1 MFKKGVADSE
11 DTKVPGY
18 HDQTDMEGVREA
30 FLTTHWSLVEHIQS
44 DDDKD
49 RALIGLLLDRYWKP
63 VYCYLRHKG
72 HSNEDAKDLTQGFFH
87 EVVLNKDLT
96 GRADKAKGRFRT
108 FLLHALDQYI
118 LNEKRRQTT
127 QKRSPKG
134 KLVSF
139 DIVRPPA
146 LPEAVSRLNPED
158 SYNYAWTASMLD
170 QVLSEV
176 EARCLEDDL
185 ETHWRVFQDRIVQPI
200 LGDTSPPSFTDICE
214 KYGIEDQKKA
224 ANMVTTVKRRLQKA
238 LKQYLHNTATSDDEI
253 HEEFAEIV
261 QFFSKSAQDSK

>member
-18 HDQTDMEGVREA
+18 HDQTDMGGVREA

-49 RALIGLLLDRYWKP
+49 QALIGMLLDRYWKP

-87 EVVLNKDLT
+87 EVVLNKDLS

-139 DIVRPPA
+139 DIINPPA

-176 EARCLEDDL
+176 ETRCLEDDL

-200 LGDTSPPSFTDICE
+200 LGDTSPPSFADVCE
-214 KYGIEDQKKA
+214 KYSIDDQKKA

-238 LKQYLHNTATSDDEI
+238 LKQYLRNTAISDDEI

-261 QFFSKSAQDSK
+261 QFFSKSAQNFK

>member
-1 MFKKGVADSE
+1 M
-11 DTKVPGY
+11 PGY
-18 HDQTDMEGVREA
+18 QDQTDMGGIREA

-72 HSNEDAKDLTQGFFH
+72 YGNEDAKDLTQGFFH
-87 EVVLNKDLT
+87 EVVLNKDLV
-96 GRADKAKGRFRT
+96 GRADQSKGRFRT
-108 FLLHALDQYI
+108 FLLHALDQY
-118 LNEKRRQTT
+118 LSNKKRKQTT

-139 DIVRPPA
+139 DIIGPPS
-146 LPEAVSRLNPED
+146 LPEAISRLNPED
-158 SYNYAWTASMLD
+158 SYNYAWTASMLE
-170 QVLSEV
+170 QVFSEV

-185 ETHWRVFQDRIVQPI
+185 ETHWRVFQDKVVQPI
-200 LGDTSPPSFTDICE
+200 LGDTPPPSFADICE
-214 KYGIEDQKKA
+214 KYGIDDQKKA
-224 ANMVTTVKRRLQKA
+224 ANMITTVKRRLQKA
-238 LKQYLHNTATSDDEI
+238 LKQYLRNTATSDDEI

-261 QFFSKSAQDSK
+261 QFFSKSAQDFR

>member
-1 MFKKGVADSE
+1 MA
-11 DTKVPGY
+11 GY
-18 HDQTDMEGVREA
+18 HDQTDMGGIREA

-49 RALIGLLLDRYWKP
+49 RALIGLLLNKYWKP

-72 HSNEDAKDLTQGFFH
+72 YVNEDAKDLTQGFFH
-87 EVVLNKDLT
+87 EVVLNKDLV
-96 GRADKAKGRFRT
+96 GRADQSKGRFRT
-108 FLLHALDQYI
+108 FLLHALDQY
-118 LNEKRRQTT
+118 LSNEKRKQTT

-134 KLVSF
+134 KLVAL
-139 DIVRPPA
+139 DIVSPPA

-170 QVLSEV
+170 QVFVEV
-176 EARCLEDDL
+176 ETRCLEDGL
-185 ETHWRVFQDRIVQPI
+185 EVHWWIFQDKVVQPI
-200 LGDTSPPSFTDICE
+200 MEDNSPPSFADICE

-238 LKQYLHNTATSDDEI
+238 LKQYLRNTATSDDEI

-261 QFFSKSAQDSK
+261 QFFSKSAQDFR

>member
-1 MFKKGVADSE
+1 M
-11 DTKVPGY
+11 PGY
-18 HDQTDMEGVREA
+18 HDQTDMGGIREA

-44 DDDKD
+44 DDDKN

-63 VYCYLRHKG
+63 VYCYLRHREYG
-72 HSNEDAKDLTQGFFH
+72 NEDAKDLTQGFFH
-87 EVVLNKDLT
+87 EVVLNKDLV
-96 GRADKAKGRFRT
+96 GRADQSKGRFRT
-108 FLLHALDQYI
+108 FLLHALDQYL

-139 DIVRPPA
+139 DIISPPP

-158 SYNYAWTASMLD
+158 SYNYAWTASMLE

-176 EARCLEDDL
+176 EAKCLENDL

-200 LGDTSPPSFTDICE
+200 LGDTSPPSFSDICE
-214 KYGIEDQKKA
+214 KYGIADQKKA
-224 ANMVTTVKRRLQKA
+224 ANMITTVKRRLQKA
-238 LKQYLHNTATSDDEI
+238 LKQYLRNTATSEDGI

-261 QFFSKSAQDSK
+261 QFFSKSAQDFR